1 MTTRLLFILLFLFF
15 SNIIHATEK
24 LFQTASQAEIPVTVF
39 EADKSSPV
47 LLWIPS
53 EFGLRGR
60 EDVTAQ
66 ALAKK
71 GIEVWI
77 ADLHSAFFLPFG
89 RSSYNDIQ
97 NEDIA
102 ELIIAAS
109 NNKQREV
116 ILFATGRAAPVA
128 LRAVRNLQANKP
140 TNSIVKRAIL
150 FHPNFYTNTVNV
162 GDEIDYLPITYAT
175 NLAIYIVQPGLSGKS
190 YQLKTLSK
198 HLQKGGSDVMSQ
210 IIPGVSDGFNI
221 REPDN
226 ELEKQAYLKTPSVI
240 FKAANILSHFKKERH
255 AVKLPEITSK
265 KSSGRLNA
273 GLQPYKGTIKEL
285 YLNFNDRKNQHHTL
299 SSHKGKT
306 ILINFWASWCPP
318 CVKELPSLNR
328 LQKKIDSDLFTVL
341 AVNIGEDQKTVSD
354 FLKPMN
360 INFPV
365 LFDPDG
371 KAVKPWN
378 LVAFPSSFLVDKKG
392 NIRYGLFGGIE
403 WDNDEV
409 VGIIN
414 KLQAEE

>member
-1 MTTRLLFILLFLFF
+1 MNTRLLFVLLFLLF
-15 SNIIHATEK
+15 SNVIHASEK
-24 LFQTASQAEIPVTVF
+24 LIQTASQAEIPVTVF
-39 EADKSSPV
+39 EAGEHSPV
-47 LLWIPS
+47 LLWIPT
-53 EFGLRGR
+53 EYGLRGR
-60 EDVTAQ
+60 EDATAQ

-97 NEDIA
+97 SEDIA
-102 ELIIAAS
+102 ELILAAS

-128 LRAVRNLQANKP
+128 LRASRNLQANKT
-140 TNSIVKRAIL
+140 TNDIVKRAIL
-150 FHPNFYTNTVNV
+150 LHPNFYMNTMNV

-175 NLAIYIVQPGLSGKS
+175 NLAIYIIQPGLSGKA
-190 YQLKTLSK
+190 YQLKTLTK

-210 IIPGVSDGFNI
+210 ILSGVGDGFNV
-221 REPDN
+221 RDPDN
-226 ELEKQAYLKTPSVI
+226 EHERQTYLKTPSVI
-240 FKAANILSHFKKERH
+240 FKAINVLSHFEKERH
-255 AVKLPEITSK
+255 AAKLPEIVNK
-265 KSSGRLNA
+265 KLPGRLNT
-273 GLQPYKGTIKEL
+273 GLQAYQGTIKNL
-285 YLNFNDRKNQHHTL
+285 YLNFNDRKNKRHTL
-299 SSHKGKT
+299 STHKGKI

-328 LQKKIDSDLFTVL
+328 LQKKINSDSFTVL

-371 KAVKPWN
+371 EAVKPWN
-378 LVAFPSSFLVDKKG
+378 LAAFPSSFLIDKKG
-392 NIRYGLFGGIE
+392 DIRYGLFGGIE

-409 VGIIN
+409 INIIK
-414 KLQAEE
+414 KLQAEK